1 MQILVYYD
9 KKMYLC
15 SKSRNKTTSMDTI
28 RHIFG
33 ILINVLWIGFLIA
46 VCLLIIYQSLK
57 QYIIDNYRKKIND
70 NERTKDE
77 DEKRKEFIKKRVYSY
92 KYENVIYEIFS
103 PYARKGGGSGI
114 FRRQSW
120 TIGIDLYLEDEFVKN
135 EISRILN
142 IPYSDAA
149 TLFEEFLD
157 NELLMHSFGMTKC
170 CIGHI
175 LTEQWDIITQNDNNF
190 SIWMESHPDIESK
203 DSADRRRDKYNL
215 IRTIPFYEFIDTH
228 GKYSI
233 ENPLIKSYNTYFL
246 MFDDGTRVRAYLP
259 DIEIDNKNEYN
270 KKIYLSHDYL
280 LNEIQSMSDLFVRI
294 DDNQYNLIKLEL

>member
-1 MQILVYYD
+1 
-9 KKMYLC
+9 
-15 SKSRNKTTSMDTI
+15 
-28 RHIFG
+28 
-33 ILINVLWIGFLIA
+33 
-46 VCLLIIYQSLK
+46 
-57 QYIIDNYRKKIND
+57 
-70 NERTKDE
+70 
-77 DEKRKEFIKKRVYSY
+77 
-92 KYENVIYEIFS
+92 
-103 PYARKGGGSGI
+103 
-114 FRRQSW
+114 
-120 TIGIDLYLEDEFVKN
+120 
-135 EISRILN
+135 
-142 IPYSDAA
+142 
-149 TLFEEFLD
+149 
-157 NELLMHSFGMTKC
+157 
-170 CIGHI
+170 
-175 LTEQWDIITQNDNNF
+175 
-190 SIWMESHPDIESK
+190 MESHPDIESK

>member
-1 MQILVYYD
+1 MDDFFTNVYFWLVIVVIIGFIIYPYLD
-9 KKMYLC
+9 KGKDV
-15 SKSRNKTTSMDTI
+15 SGKNKTDMD
-28 RHIFG
+28 
-33 ILINVLWIGFLIA
+33 
-46 VCLLIIYQSLK
+46 SLR
-57 QYIIDNYRKKIND
+57 IMR
-70 NERTKDE
+70 E
-77 DEKRKEFIKKRVYSY
+77 EKERKEAIVKRVFSY

-233 ENPLIKSYNTYFL
+233 ENPLIKSSNTYFL

>member
-1 MQILVYYD
+1 MVDSYKNHIFVGKLVINNQNLFYMDDFFTNVYFWLVIVVIIGFIIYPYLD
-9 KKMYLC
+9 KGKDV
-15 SKSRNKTTSMDTI
+15 SGKNKTDMD
-28 RHIFG
+28 
-33 ILINVLWIGFLIA
+33 
-46 VCLLIIYQSLK
+46 SLR
-57 QYIIDNYRKKIND
+57 IMR
-70 NERTKDE
+70 E
-77 DEKRKEFIKKRVYSY
+77 EKERKEAIVKRVFSY

-233 ENPLIKSYNTYFL
+233 ENPLIKSSNTYFL

>member
-46 VCLLIIYQSLK
+46 VCLFIIYQSLK

-114 FRRQSW
+114 FRRQFCGSAFASLKSGGQRSSL
-120 TIGIDLYLEDEFVKN
+120 TPSRCCKRSSLIRKGFGSLYLHM
-135 EISRILN
+135 SRPVTMRDSSLGKGTIAPTPHGPIKALLLIGLLEYAILP
-142 IPYSDAA
+142 I
-149 TLFEEFLD
+149 
-157 NELLMHSFGMTKC
+157 
-170 CIGHI
+170 
-175 LTEQWDIITQNDNNF
+175 
-190 SIWMESHPDIESK
+190 
-203 DSADRRRDKYNL
+203 
-215 IRTIPFYEFIDTH
+215 
-228 GKYSI
+228 
-233 ENPLIKSYNTYFL
+233 
-246 MFDDGTRVRAYLP
+246 
-259 DIEIDNKNEYN
+259 
-270 KKIYLSHDYL
+270 LSH
-280 LNEIQSMSDLFVRI
+280 ISVR
-294 DDNQYNLIKLEL
+294 QNLGLTCSINVSHRRWSFYSAFSPAFIRMTSGRVH

>member
-46 VCLLIIYQSLK
+46 VCLFIIYQSLK

-77 DEKRKEFIKKRVYSY
+77 AEKRKEFIKKRVYSY

-103 PYARKGGGSGI
+103 PYARKGGGGI
-114 FRRQSW
+114 FRRQRW
-120 TIGIDLYLEDEFVKN
+120 TIDLIYFEDEFVKD

-149 TLFEEFLD
+149 KLFEEFLD
-157 NELLMHSFGMTKC
+157 NQLLVHSFGETKC
-170 CIGHI
+170 SVGNI
-175 LTEQWDIITQNDNNF
+175 LTKQWDIITKTDNNF
-190 SIWMESHPDIESK
+190 SNWMDSHPNVESK
-203 DSADRRRDKYNL
+203 DSIDKRREKYSL
-215 IRTIPFYEFIDTH
+215 IKTITFLEFIDIH

-233 ENPLIKSYNTYFL
+233 DNPLMKSYDTYFL
-246 MFDDGTRVRAYLP
+246 IFDDGTRVRAYLP
-259 DIEIDNKNEYN
+259 YLGIDNKNEYN

-280 LNEIQSMSDLFVRI
+280 LNEIQSMSDLYVHI
-294 DDNQYNLIKLEL
+294 DDNKYNLIKKQKV

>member
-33 ILINVLWIGFLIA
+33 ILINVSWIGFLIA
-46 VCLLIIYQSLK
+46 VCLFIIYQSLK

-77 DEKRKEFIKKRVYSY
+77 AEKRKEFIKKRVYSY

-103 PYARKGGGSGI
+103 PYARKGGGGI
-114 FRRQSW
+114 FRRQRW
-120 TIGIDLYLEDEFVKN
+120 TIDLIYFEDEFVKD

-149 TLFEEFLD
+149 KLFEEFLD
-157 NELLMHSFGMTKC
+157 NQLLVHSFGETKC
-170 CIGHI
+170 SVGNI
-175 LTEQWDIITQNDNNF
+175 LTKQWDIITKTDNNF
-190 SIWMESHPDIESK
+190 SNWMDSHPNVESK
-203 DSADRRRDKYNL
+203 DSIDKRREKYSL
-215 IRTIPFYEFIDTH
+215 IKTITFLEFIDIH

-233 ENPLIKSYNTYFL
+233 DNPLMKSYDTYFL
-246 MFDDGTRVRAYLP
+246 IFDDGTRVRAYLP
-259 DIEIDNKNEYN
+259 YLGIDNKNEYN

-280 LNEIQSMSDLFVRI
+280 LNEIQSMSDLYVHI
-294 DDNQYNLIKLEL
+294 DDNKYNLIKKQKV

>member
-1 MQILVYYD
+1 MDELLTSVYFWLVIVVIIGFIIYP
-9 KKMYLC
+9 YLNKEKDI
-15 SKSRNKTTSMDTI
+15 SGNNKTDMD
-28 RHIFG
+28 
-33 ILINVLWIGFLIA
+33 
-46 VCLLIIYQSLK
+46 SLR
-57 QYIIDNYRKKIND
+57 IMR
-70 NERTKDE
+70 E
-77 DEKRKEFIKKRVYSY
+77 EKERKEAIVKRVYSY

-120 TIGIDLYLEDEFVKN
+120 TIDLIYFEDEFVKN

-175 LTEQWDIITQNDNNF
+175 LTEQWDIITKNDNNF
-190 SIWMESHPDIESK
+190 SIWMDSHPNVESK
-203 DSADRRRDKYNL
+203 DSIDKRREKYSL
-215 IRTIPFYEFIDTH
+215 IKTILFLEFIDTH
-228 GKYSI
+228 GKYTI
-233 ENPLIKSYNTYFL
+233 ENPLIKSYDTYFL

-259 DIEIDNKNEYN
+259 DLGIDNKNEYN

-280 LNEIQSMSDLFVRI
+280 LNEIQSMSDLYVRI
-294 DDNQYNLIKLEL
+294 DDNHYNLIKKQKE

>member
-1 MQILVYYD
+1 
-9 KKMYLC
+9 
-15 SKSRNKTTSMDTI
+15 
-28 RHIFG
+28 
-33 ILINVLWIGFLIA
+33 
-46 VCLLIIYQSLK
+46 
-57 QYIIDNYRKKIND
+57 
-70 NERTKDE
+70 
-77 DEKRKEFIKKRVYSY
+77 
-92 KYENVIYEIFS
+92 
-103 PYARKGGGSGI
+103 
-114 FRRQSW
+114 
-120 TIGIDLYLEDEFVKN
+120 
-135 EISRILN
+135 
-142 IPYSDAA
+142 
-149 TLFEEFLD
+149 
-157 NELLMHSFGMTKC
+157 MHSFGMTKC